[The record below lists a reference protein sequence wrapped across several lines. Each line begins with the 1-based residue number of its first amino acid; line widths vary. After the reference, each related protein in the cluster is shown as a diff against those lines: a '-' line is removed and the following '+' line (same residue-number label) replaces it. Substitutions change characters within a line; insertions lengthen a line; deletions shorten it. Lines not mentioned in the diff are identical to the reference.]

1 MWQWILNLFARKSE
15 SGPAPSLPSTS
26 LPSNVNSNPEPS
38 TKKSYPEA
46 RLSTPNK
53 SQRKIK
59 PEAIVLHHSGGSY
72 NGGVSWIRNPASKVS
87 YHCLIAHEGKR
98 AVFGEDTD
106 RTWHAGVSSWK
117 GRKDLNSWSI
127 GVSWEGDTYT
137 YPLGEDAIE
146 SALDYIVPRMKKWG
160 IPVNKVLDHRMV
172 SGPRKNDIAP
182 KQYGV
187 FIERL
192 IKRLKDDEKEEGK

>member
-1 MWQWILNLFARKSE
+1 MWQWILNLFAKKSE
-15 SGPAPSLPSTS
+15 SGPAPSLPKESS
-26 LPSNVNSNPEPS
+26 PSNVNSNPEPS
-38 TKKSYPEA
+38 TKKSYPEV
-46 RLSTPNK
+46 RMVTPNK

-87 YHCLIAHEGKR
+87 YHCLIARDGRRAIFGK
-98 AVFGEDTD
+98 DTD
-106 RTWHAGVSSWK
+106 RLWHAGVSKWK

-146 SALDYIVPRMKKWG
+146 SALDYIVPRMKRWG

-182 KQYGV
+182 KQYEV

-192 IKRLKDDEKEEGK
+192 LQRLKEDEKRNG

>member
-1 MWQWILNLFARKSE
+1 MWQWILNLFAKKSE
-15 SGPAPSLPSTS
+15 SGPAPSLPSAS
-26 LPSNVNSNPEPS
+26 SPSNVNSNPEPS
-38 TKKSYPEA
+38 TKKSYPEVRMA
-46 RLSTPNK
+46 TPNK

-87 YHCLIAHEGKR
+87 YHCLIARDGRR
-98 AVFGEDTD
+98 AIFGEDTD
-106 RTWHAGVSSWK
+106 RLWHAGVSKWK

-146 SALDYIVPRMKKWG
+146 SALDYIVPRMKRWG

-182 KQYGV
+182 KQYEV

-192 IKRLKDDEKEEGK
+192 LQRLKEDEKRNG

>member
-1 MWQWILNLFARKSE
+1 M
-15 SGPAPSLPSTS
+15 PSLPSTS

-38 TKKSYPEA
+38 TKKSYPEV

-87 YHCLIAHEGKR
+87 YHCLVARDGKR

-106 RTWHAGVSSWK
+106 RTWHAGVSKWK

-160 IPVNKVLDHRMV
+160 IPVSMVLDHRMV

-192 IKRLKDDEKEEGK
+192 LKRLKDDEKEEGK